1 MEMGMQSVLIVELE
15 YIVARLGFKF
25 SKSSIKDQRY
35 VLNQKQN
42 ETRMQTWR
50 KMEHFLAFSTG
61 QNQAWCLRQYP
72 AYCWYRVLN
81 YLKKVHLILWP
92 LCSSTAPA
100 IWKYFMKAHIQ
111 ETHKMAP
118 ISKYKHLWDFS
129 NFEVAE
135 MKKIWAK
142 WKNVVVK
149 RTKKSR
155 NPPLVVS
162 ENHHAHIPVRYYLYP
177 LWFYSTGRNNFL
189 LLFCCSHTES
199 SALDSDEAL
208 SDDLADAMMG
218 KVCLRRKTKK
228 RINKKFS
235 NQPLKT
241 PHWTPKPYCQ
251 WTRML
256 TWWKQ
261 QHLSVLSPMNRFR
274 TSQNLRKIIMW
285 VFTTVNSDFH
295 TNRDLNVKNHDTIDM
310 APRAI
315 SLPSVTEIQQ
325 ASPESEEIIETSG
338 RGRRKRA
345 PRQIEDL
352 NSCLCGMAV
361 NLGVD
366 SNRAIKCRQHGCET
380 QWVCSTL
387 IN

>member
-208 SDDLADAMMG
+208 SDDLADGRDCHGFTNPRRSWVWVGKGVGMG
-218 KVCLRRKTKK
+218 WPFTPLEKPVPVAWVSQGFTGSWSAQKK
-228 RINKKFS
+228 N
-235 NQPLKT
+235 L
-241 PHWTPKPYCQ
+241 
-251 WTRML
+251 L
-256 TWWKQ
+256 G
-261 QHLSVLSPMNRFR
+261 HLLSD
-274 TSQNLRKIIMW
+274 SAVIYKCIYYII
-285 VFTTVNSDFH
+285 S
-295 TNRDLNVKNHDTIDM
+295 
-310 APRAI
+310 
-315 SLPSVTEIQQ
+315 
-325 ASPESEEIIETSG
+325 
-338 RGRRKRA
+338 
-345 PRQIEDL
+345 
-352 NSCLCGMAV
+352 
-361 NLGVD
+361 
-366 SNRAIKCRQHGCET
+366 
-380 QWVCSTL
+380 STL
-387 IN
+387 AMAL